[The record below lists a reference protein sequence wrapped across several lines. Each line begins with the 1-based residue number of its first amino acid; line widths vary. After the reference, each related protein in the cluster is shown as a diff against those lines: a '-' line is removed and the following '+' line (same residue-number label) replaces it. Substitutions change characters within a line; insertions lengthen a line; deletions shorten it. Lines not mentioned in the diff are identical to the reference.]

1 MDKKEFDGFLQ
12 KLNISKKDL
21 AELVSMPYN
30 TVNGW
35 NGDTKPY
42 PSWLKSW
49 FEHYEKSTRY
59 EKIKEL
65 TKDL

>member
-1 MDKKEFDGFLQ
+1 MDKKEFDGYLT

-21 AELVSMPYN
+21 AELVTMPYN
-30 TVNGW
+30 TINGW

-49 FEHYEKSTRY
+49 VVHYVTSTRY

-65 TKDL
+65 TKDI